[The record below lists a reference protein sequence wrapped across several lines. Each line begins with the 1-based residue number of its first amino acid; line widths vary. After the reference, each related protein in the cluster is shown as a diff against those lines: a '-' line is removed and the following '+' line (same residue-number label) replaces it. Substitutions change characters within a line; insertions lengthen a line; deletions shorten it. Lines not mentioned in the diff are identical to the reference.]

1 MIWGESW
8 TKLIMVVWLELGEK
22 VEVVRVDQK
31 ILLLFMMS

>member
-22 VEVVRVDQK
+22 VEVVRIDQK